1 MADWVRVG
9 RFDEITDGRGR
20 RVEILGLHVA
30 VLRAEDAVVALSD
43 RCPHAGGFLGDGW
56 IEEGEVVC
64 PLHRWRFRLR
74 DGHCSTMRGEGVHRF
89 PAEVRGADVWVFV

>member
-1 MADWVRVG
+1 MAEWVHVG
-9 RFDEITDGRGR
+9 RFDEIADGRGR
-20 RVEILGLHVA
+20 RVEILGLPMA
-30 VLRAEDAVVALSD
+30 VFRAGDAVVALSD

-74 DGHCSTMRGEGVHRF
+74 DGRCSTMRGEGVHRF
-89 PAEVRGADVWVFV
+89 TAEVRGDDVWVYV